1 MEPSA
6 QLGLLGTAAAA
17 RWGIPAQFALTIPA
31 QHPVSL
37 YWAVLALLVS
47 LLAAA
52 GALYFYRRAK
62 AIDPKERG
70 ASKARELEM
79 LRAVIASLPDLIY
92 VKDSESRFL
101 LANQGLVEVMGVAT
115 DADLLGK
122 TDFDFYPKE
131 AATAF
136 YEDEQQILRSGQRLV
151 SQEEHIL
158 DPDGQP
164 RCLLTTKV
172 PLLNAAGQR
181 IGIIGI
187 GRNIT
192 ALKEV
197 EAELRETRE
206 ELKFKAA
213 HDSLTSLFNREAI
226 PDMLIRELARNARE
240 HTSTT
245 VLLGD
250 LDHFKEIN
258 DIHGHPVG
266 DEVLQEVARRLV
278 ATVRPYDLVGRYG
291 GEEFLLVLTGCA
303 ASDALEQADRLR
315 QAVSASPIQTAH
327 GPVPMTISIGVL
339 ITQEWGQP
347 TSTEVLREVDIA
359 LYAAKAAGRNCCVCA
374 TPPVAVA
381 AIDAQRELV
390 TQASSPSRQQQHH
403 SK

>member
-1 MEPSA
+1 MECSA
-6 QLGLLGTAAAA
+6 QLGLLGNLAAS
-17 RWGIPAQFALTIPA
+17 RLEFLAQFAFSIPA
-31 QHPVSL
+31 ERPVSL
-37 YWAVLALLVS
+37 YWSILAFLVS
-47 LLAAA
+47 LSAAA
-52 GALYFYRRAK
+52 CALFYYHRAK
-62 AIDPKERG
+62 AANSVDRG
-70 ASKARELEM
+70 APKTGELEM
-79 LRAVIASLPDLIY
+79 LRAVVASLPDLIY
-92 VKDSESRFL
+92 IKDSESRFL

-115 DADLLGK
+115 ESEILGK

-131 AATAF
+131 TATAF
-136 YEDEQQILRSGQRLV
+136 YEDEQQILQSGQQLV

-158 DPDGQP
+158 DPSGQP

-197 EAELRETRE
+197 EAELRKTRE

-213 HDSLTSLFNREAI
+213 HDSLTALFNREAI
-226 PDMLIRELARNARE
+226 LDMLTRELARNARE
-240 HTSTT
+240 HSSTT

-266 DEVLQEVARRLV
+266 DEVLQEVARRLI

-291 GEEFLLVLTGCA
+291 GEEFLLILTGCA
-303 ASDALEQADRLR
+303 ASDAMAQADRLR
-315 QAVSASPIQTAH
+315 EAVSASPIQTAQ
-327 GPVPMTISIGVL
+327 GPVRMTISVGVL
-339 ITQEWGQP
+339 ITQEWEQP
-347 TSTEVLREVDIA
+347 TSIEVLREADIA

-390 TQASSPSRQQQHH
+390 AQSSSPSRQ
-403 SK
+403 